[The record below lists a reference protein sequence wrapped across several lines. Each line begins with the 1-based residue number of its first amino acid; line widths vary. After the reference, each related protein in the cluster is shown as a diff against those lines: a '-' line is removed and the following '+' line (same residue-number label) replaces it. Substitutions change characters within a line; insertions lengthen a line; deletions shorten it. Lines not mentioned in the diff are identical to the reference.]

1 MDKKKLV
8 MSAKDAS
15 YGKAK
20 GKVNADTAKY
30 STMPEAKKMA
40 DGGPCGRPTGQGYGK
55 ARFMKG

>member
-30 STMPEAKKMA
+30 STMP
-40 DGGPCGRPTGQGYGK
+40 
-55 ARFMKG
+55 